1 MKVALISDV
10 HANLP
15 ALEAI
20 LPHASEQ
27 GVDAVWNLGD
37 LVGFGAYPDEVVQL
51 LRSECV
57 LATSGEYDRRVL
69 RFQRKQD
76 KWRRKRPRVEYVAL
90 RWAHDHLSK
99 KSRKYLRFLSREER
113 LTVKG
118 HRIVL
123 THACPDRSKKPVDAD
138 TAEKELRKLA
148 QEAEADIVLC
158 GHSHLPLARQ
168 AGDVCFVNPGSAG
181 MGFGGDPRVCYS
193 VLEFSSG
200 GLEVHPF
207 RVEYDVDQLVAA
219 LDQEKLP
226 DSIAQMFLDGQ
237 DLDAMIASGRES

>member
-15 ALEAI
+15 ALEAV
-20 LPHASEQ
+20 LAHASEQ
-27 GVDAVWNLGD
+27 SVDAVWNLGD

-51 LRSECV
+51 LRSESV

-113 LTVKG
+113 VTVKG
-118 HRIVL
+118 HHILL
-123 THACPDRSKKPVDAD
+123 THGCSDSAKRAVDAD
-138 TAEKELRKLA
+138 TTKRELRKLA

-158 GHSHLPLARQ
+158 GHSHTPSAVKTD
-168 AGDVCFVNPGSAG
+168 GTWFVNPGSTG
-181 MGFGGDPRVCYS
+181 LGFGGDPRVSYC
-193 VLEFSSG
+193 VLEISAD

-207 RVEYDVDQLVAA
+207 RVEYDVDRLVAA
-219 LDQEKLP
+219 LRQEKLP
-226 DSIAQMFLDGQ
+226 DPIAQMFMDGQ
-237 DLDAMIASGRES
+237 DLNSMIALGKDS